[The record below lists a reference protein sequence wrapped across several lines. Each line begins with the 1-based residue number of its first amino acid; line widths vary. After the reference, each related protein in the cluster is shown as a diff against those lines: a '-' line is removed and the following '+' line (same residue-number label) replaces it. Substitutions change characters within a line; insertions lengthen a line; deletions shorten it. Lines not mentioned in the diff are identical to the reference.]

1 MTGMGGVMTVVGIA
15 DPSAQFSFTG
25 VDLMMGKT
33 IKQSL
38 MGSARF
44 GADIPALVDHA
55 LAGRLDLDVMVSAE
69 RGLDD
74 LPAVLDRLEEGAVL
88 GREVIRF

>member
-1 MTGMGGVMTVVGIA
+1 MCRSKRAIFRRRWTVTVFNPCRG
-15 DPSAQFSFTG
+15 
-25 VDLMMGKT
+25 L
-33 IKQSL
+33 
-38 MGSARF
+38 GSRCPAPFDIHCDGWF